1 MQGRASGFDQ
11 CMGTAC
17 VGCGKS
23 GRLYQAYVM
32 LEIRFSITKD
42 NISKI
47 RMSLCIVEN
56 NMNEERQSVIYRCQS

>member
-1 MQGRASGFDQ
+1 
-11 CMGTAC
+11 
-17 VGCGKS
+17 
-23 GRLYQAYVM
+23 M